1 MPAFSSD
8 NEFFFFLG
16 FCSVVFRFVLL
27 EKLKLAD
34 PIPNVN
40 KCLQFYDFPLFTEI
54 VMFTEFMTKPRN
66 STFWFGLKND
76 LPANLQ

>member
-1 MPAFSSD
+1 M
-8 NEFFFFLG
+8 
-16 FCSVVFRFVLL
+16 
-27 EKLKLAD
+27 AD

-40 KCLQFYDFPLFTEI
+40 KCLRFYDFPLFTEI